1 MKKWTDEQLQASVDG
16 YLAMRAQLVNG
27 ERVNK
32 TQAYRALAAEHGKDI
47 GAWARRFGNISQVM
61 DELGYRLTPG
71 LKPLPN
77 VGTNVTKRLASMIQA
92 RIGDVEA
99 GLADRIVKAELADAS
114 AGLGSDE
121 NFSPATA
128 QDQRVRAM
136 RSIVQRRGQP
146 AFRKALMEAY
156 GGRCAVSGC
165 DVVDVLEAAHVFP
178 YLDGETNAVSNGLLL
193 RADIHT
199 IFDLYLLSVDPETR
213 RVVVSPKLERTE
225 YGVLH
230 GVPLPDTAT
239 GFPTAGKLSLE
250 WHRSM
255 CRW

>member
-1 MKKWTDEQLQASVDG
+1 MKKWTDEQLMASVDG

-32 TQAYRALAAEHGKDI
+32 TQAYRALAEEHGKNA

-99 GLADRIVKAELADAS
+99 GLADRSVKSELADAS
-114 AGLGSDE
+114 AGLGSE
-121 NFSPATA
+121 ESFSPTAA

-136 RSIVQRRGQP
+136 RSIVRRRGQP
-146 AFRKALMEAY
+146 AFRKALIEAY

-165 DVVDVLEAAHVFP
+165 GVVDVLEAAHIFP
-178 YLDGETNAVSNGLLL
+178 FLDGETNAVSNGLLL

-199 IFDLYLLSVDPETR
+199 LFDLYLLSVDPGSR
-213 RVVVSPKLERTE
+213 RVVVSPKLEPTE
-225 YGVLH
+225 YSVLQ
-230 GVPLPDTAT
+230 GTQLLDTAT
-239 GFPTAGKLSLE
+239 GFASAGELSLE

-255 CRW
+255 CSW

>member
-1 MKKWTDEQLQASVDG
+1 MKKWTDEQLLASVDG
-16 YLAMRAQLVNG
+16 YLAMRDQLVNG

-32 TQAYRALAAEHGKDI
+32 SQAYRTLAEEHGKDV

-61 DELGYRLTPG
+61 EELGYRLTPG

-92 RIGDVEA
+92 RIGDAEA
-99 GLADRIVKAELADAS
+99 GLADRRVKSELADAS
-114 AGLGSDE
+114 DGLDSE
-121 NFSPATA
+121 EIFSPILV

-136 RSIVQRRGQP
+136 RSIVRRRGQP
-146 AFRKALMEAY
+146 AFRRALIEAY

-165 DVVDVLEAAHVFP
+165 GVVDVLEAAHIFP
-178 YLDGETNAVSNGLLL
+178 FLDGETNTVSNGLLL

-199 IFDLYLLSVDPETR
+199 LFDLYLLTVDPRSR
-213 RVVVSPKLERTE
+213 RVVVSPMLGPTE
-225 YGVLH
+225 YSALQGT
-230 GVPLPDTAT
+230 PLLDTVR
-239 GFPTAGKLSLE
+239 GFASAGKMSLE

-255 CRW
+255 CSW